1 MYAHKS
7 AAMAGSWHPV
17 RSPSLLYQR
26 PFAHTMPARI
36 SAQSPHPAEVRGT
49 ALDFDG
55 PQDDE
60 MGGEEPSS
68 GELPGIEIT
77 RAPGTPGEE
86 EFGGGAIPLDKPA
99 ETPAKCPTKTVV
111 EKTTDMTPDG
121 IKKGYRTGYGAVATM
136 KVEPDTTNWDSTQIV
151 ESLKLTKSTCPEEFG
166 INPCSGSSTFT
177 VGAES
182 NSSVLGKLAA
192 TKNRFYDFHTTRW
205 NKGSLLHDRN
215 PKNIDS
221 CEAVCEQNYSCG
233 GKVIGTHKI
242 TRTFTKGKSG
252 DRDVTLVNVKKT

>member
-1 MYAHKS
+1 MTIKMYARKG
-7 AAMAGSWHPV
+7 AGMSGAWSPA

-26 PFAHTMPARI
+26 PFAPARF
-36 SAQSPHPAEVRGT
+36 AHPAELHGT
-49 ALDFDG
+49 ALDLNG
-55 PQDDE
+55 PQDNETGDE
-60 MGGEEPSS
+60 LSS
-68 GELPGIEIT
+68 GEEFPGMGVPKLQVLPSED
-77 RAPGTPGEE
+77 
-86 EFGGGAIPLDKPA
+86 EFGGGAVPMDEPPKA
-99 ETPAKCPTKTVV
+99 AAKCPTKTVV

-136 KVEPDTTNWDSTQIV
+136 MVEPDTTNWDGAQIV
-151 ESLKLTKSTCPEEFG
+151 ESFKQTKSTCPEEFG
-166 INPCSGSSTFT
+166 ISPCSGSSTFT
-177 VGAES
+177 VGAEG

-192 TKNRFYDFHTTRW
+192 TKNRFYDFHITRW

-252 DRDVTLVNVKKT
+252 NRDVTLVNVKKS